1 MNREDVI
8 ILAAANIFAAS
19 TKNMSRV
26 EAVQHALEI
35 EKEVIK
41 QRKAQDKERIT
52 SMEEFA
58 KQIPPRLCPG
68 TLGRYCATHN
78 SSIPHYIPED
88 LPKKDVDFTS
98 AF

>member
-19 TKNMSRV
+19 TKNMSQV

-41 QRKAQDKERIT
+41 QRKAQDAANVART
-52 SMEEFA
+52 MEELA

-78 SSIPHYIPED
+78 SSLPHY
-88 LPKKDVDFTS
+88 LP
-98 AF
+98 